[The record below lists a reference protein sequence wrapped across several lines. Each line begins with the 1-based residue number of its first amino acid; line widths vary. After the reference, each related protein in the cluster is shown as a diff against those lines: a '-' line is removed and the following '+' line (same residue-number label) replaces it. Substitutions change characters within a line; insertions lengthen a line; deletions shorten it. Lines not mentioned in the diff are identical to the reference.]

1 MSGGTNGTAA
11 GVPRRWAGV
20 ALVAGVIA
28 FTVQAI
34 LIPLRAAPQFGLL
47 ANQSDLEIYRSGALQ
62 VLHNASLYLE
72 PVPPGGWFT
81 YPPFA
86 AIVFMPL
93 AWMPLAAAQ
102 SLVFVVSC
110 AALWVTMWRCSR
122 VLGYRGDRN
131 LAVTCLGLS
140 LLAVDLESVRGTL
153 WQDQINLIL
162 MAVIVWDLTR
172 PKSARWRGWTVGLAT
187 GVKLTAVVFLPYLL
201 FTKQWRAALSATV
214 FGAATVL
221 IAWIAVPADSREY
234 WLHAVHDVDRIG
246 PVTHPLNQS
255 INGVLA
261 NLWAPESPPAP
272 VWILLVILAAVL
284 GYGAAVKARRAGR
297 DLLGI
302 VIVGLLAC
310 VTPPLAWSH
319 HWVWIAPLLI
329 ILLHNVIQEQP
340 ASRGLGSC
348 HCGSLR
354 LRIDVVHRMD
364 LRRDRAPRAGGGAG
378 LYSRDERGRGSDAD
392 RGPGH
397 RVRDTAGDLLRGG
410 HVNAA
415 AKQRNRSAGARGQ
428 GGCAG
433 RGSGCWSATR
443 PGPRRA
449 RGVGPGSVA
458 GQL

>member
-1 MSGGTNGTAA
+1 MGGGINGTAV
-11 GVPRRWAGV
+11 GVPMRWAGV
-20 ALVAGVIA
+20 ALVAGLMA
-28 FTVQAI
+28 FAVQAI

-62 VLHNASLYLE
+62 VLHHASLYLE

-86 AIVFMPL
+86 AIVFIPL
-93 AWMPLAAAQ
+93 AWVPLAAAQ

-110 AALWVTMWRCSR
+110 AALWVTLWRCSR

-140 LLAVDLESVRGTL
+140 LLAADLESVRGTL

-172 PKSARWRGWTVGLAT
+172 PESARWRGWTVGLAT

-214 FGAATVL
+214 SGAATVL
-221 IAWIAVPADSREY
+221 VAWIVVPADSREY

-284 GYGAAVKARRAGR
+284 GYGAAAKARRAGQ

-310 VTPPLAWSH
+310 AIPPLAWSH
-319 HWVWIAPLLI
+319 HWVWIAPLLM
-329 ILLHNVIQEQP
+329 ILLHNVIQERRHRAAWAVAAATVFAFGSMWCTAWIYGEIEHLGLTGEPGYIP
-340 ASRGLGSC
+340 AMSAAVDQMPIWVRAIV
-348 HCGSLR
+348 CGIPPVIYFAVVTSTLLR
-354 LRIDVVHRMD
+354 NVGIGRRVHENREGVQTAD
-364 LRRDRAPRAGGGAG
+364 QGAG
-378 LYSRDERGRGSDAD
+378 LPRD
-392 RGPGH
+392 
-397 RVRDTAGDLLRGG
+397 RVRD
-410 HVNAA
+410 
-415 AKQRNRSAGARGQ
+415 
-428 GGCAG
+428 G
-433 RGSGCWSATR
+433 REA
-443 PGPRRA
+443 
-449 RGVGPGSVA
+449 
-458 GQL
+458 